1 MKRTTKIVFHI
12 LILLLFITKP
22 FSINAQDKRKK
33 LEKTKQ
39 RIEQEIAYT
48 SKLLK
53 ETKKSKAASLNQ
65 LIILNNQ
72 VEKREELLKIIKNEV
87 AYINTQIKVKSQ
99 KTNEL
104 ENEIKKIKEEYA
116 KLIYFAYKNR
126 EAYNRIMFIFSA
138 SDFNQA
144 YKRMKYLQQYNE
156 YRKKQA
162 ELLKQKQLELSE
174 RLEALRIQK
183 KTKND
188 LLAKIKRENKTLLE
202 EKEAKNEAIEDLKSK
217 EMEIVASLKEKEA
230 EARKL
235 KRAIEKLIEAEMR
248 KKSGSKKTAGAKF
261 KLTPEEAELSKTFS
275 RNRGKLPWPSEKG
288 ILTSTYGVHAHP
300 VLPGIKTKNNGI
312 NIATNE
318 GAKAR
323 VLFDGTVKSILTLA
337 RNNNAIIVMH
347 GEYYTVYTNIS
358 NVFVKKGQKVTTKQE
373 IGTVYTDSEDSKTEL
388 HLEIWKGNKT
398 LNPINWLVRMN

>member
-1 MKRTTKIVFHI
+1 MKRTFQIVFHV
-12 LILLLFITKP
+12 LILVLFITSP
-22 FSINAQDKRKK
+22 FSVDAQNKRKN

-39 RIEQEIAYT
+39 RIEQDIAYT
-48 SKLLK
+48 NKLLK

-72 VEKREELLKIIKNEV
+72 IEKREELLKAIKNEV
-87 AYINTQIKVKSQ
+87 AYIKTQITVKSHKTDELQ
-99 KTNEL
+99 K
-104 ENEIKKIKEEYA
+104 EIKKIKEEYA

-162 ELLKQKQLELSE
+162 ELLKQKQLELSQ

-188 LLAKIKRENKTLLE
+188 LLSKIKKENKTLLE
-202 EKEAKNEAIEDLKSK
+202 EKEAKNGAIKDLKSK
-217 EMEIVASLKEKEA
+217 EQEIIASLKEKEA

-248 KKSGSKKTAGAKF
+248 KKSGSKKTAGAKY

-300 VLPGIKTKNNGI
+300 VLPGIKIKNNGI

-318 GAKAR
+318 GAR
-323 VLFDGTVKSILTLA
+323 VRALFDGTVKSIFTLA
-337 RNNNAIIVMH
+337 RNNNAVIVMH
-347 GEYYTVYTNIS
+347 GEYYSVYTNIS
-358 NVFVKKGQKVTTKQE
+358 KVFVKKGQKVTTKQE
-373 IGTVYTDSEDSKTEL
+373 LGTVYTNSKDSKTEL